1 MYGRESD
8 GVYIQCPSITYIRG
22 VGLVSTDHLYIAW
35 QSWSNA
41 VAILNL
47 ESAENTSKIHIKF
60 ESRGVSFAACDL
72 GNISLRFVDYERRYQ
87 QTGFCP
93 RVFPML
99 VSRAS
104 EYDIAFSWIQFYFFI
119 IWLICCRNYTT
130 APALLM
136 RKFNWDLLPWTE
148 QPWIYNLTET
158 LPIKIIGA

>member
-1 MYGRESD
+1 M
-8 GVYIQCPSITYIRG
+8 
-22 VGLVSTDHLYIAW
+22 GLVSTDHLYIAG

-41 VAILNL
+41 VAILYL

-93 RVFPML
+93 RVF
-99 VSRAS
+99 AQACFQS
-104 EYDIAFSWIQFYFFI
+104 EWVWYCIFVDTILFFI

-130 APALLM
+130 APASLM

-158 LPIKIIGA
+158 LPIKIIGAKERVITITINARW